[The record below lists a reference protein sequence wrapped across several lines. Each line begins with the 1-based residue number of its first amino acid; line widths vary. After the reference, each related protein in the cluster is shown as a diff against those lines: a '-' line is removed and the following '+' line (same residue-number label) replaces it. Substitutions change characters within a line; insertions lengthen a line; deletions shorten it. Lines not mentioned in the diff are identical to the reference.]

1 MIQINLVGNFV
12 SNSSSYVMNSSTAG
26 DYKLVNDAGTPQVDA
41 QTYRAT
47 GSEESL
53 GSFTLTGMEGQDFHA
68 SALRA
73 FDGYKLY
80 QTADSRS
87 LVDVLKNLTKLANV
101 GLTLPM
107 LKVIVKRIK
116 RSCRRRWYCPY

>member
-1 MIQINLVGNFV
+1 
-12 SNSSSYVMNSSTAG
+12 MNSSTAG

-53 GSFTLTGMEGQDFHA
+53 GSFTLTGMEGMI
-68 SALRA
+68 SLLPALRA

-107 LKVIVKRIK
+107 LKVV
-116 RSCRRRWYCPY
+116 